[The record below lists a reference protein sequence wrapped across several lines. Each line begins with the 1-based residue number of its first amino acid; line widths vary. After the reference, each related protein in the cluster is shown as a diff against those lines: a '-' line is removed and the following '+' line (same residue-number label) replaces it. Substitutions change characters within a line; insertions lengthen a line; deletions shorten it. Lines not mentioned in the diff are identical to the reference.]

1 MKAKYFLVFASY
13 FVLFKMSVYLDL
25 KSSYALFF
33 FPNRTVK
40 VKQCSLPELLFLSSL
55 QLLSPESLARAVIPL
70 DASLMPNVWD
80 HRLWGLL
87 IQCTMQI
94 AINSACPSIPAIFLL
109 TTKILAIVWLTPL
122 VQNLTVC
129 AQIASQVVCAQL
141 APKHFII
148 VTRGG
153 LLRHRKTRDLLENNT
168 RF

>member
-1 MKAKYFLVFASY
+1 
-13 FVLFKMSVYLDL
+13 
-25 KSSYALFF
+25 
-33 FPNRTVK
+33 
-40 VKQCSLPELLFLSSL
+40 
-55 QLLSPESLARAVIPL
+55 
-70 DASLMPNVWD
+70 
-80 HRLWGLL
+80 
-87 IQCTMQI
+87 MQI

-141 APKHFII
+141 APKQFII